1 MRAKEI
7 PELCGNRAGDHEVV
21 DRHQLVDPGIEPV
34 DSLLGLTGRT
44 MSVSAGPVDPIRIRA
59 VFTGA
64 YDRSQRLGPALDDC
78 SYHLFVIARYPLT
91 KGVQIRLSVGK
102 ENITYGH
109 W

>member
-7 PELCGNRAGDHEVV
+7 PELCWNRAGDHEVV
-21 DRHQLVDPGIEPV
+21 DWHQLVHPGIEPI

-44 MSVSAGPVDPIRIRA
+44 MSVSAGSEDPIGIGA

-64 YDRSQRLGPALDDC
+64 YDRSQRFGPALDDC
-78 SYHLFVIARYPLT
+78 SNYLFVIARHPLA